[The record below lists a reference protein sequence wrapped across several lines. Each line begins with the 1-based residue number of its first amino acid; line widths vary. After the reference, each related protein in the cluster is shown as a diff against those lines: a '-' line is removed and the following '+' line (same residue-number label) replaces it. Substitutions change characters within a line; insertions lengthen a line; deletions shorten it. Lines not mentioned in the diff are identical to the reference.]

1 MKKYDDLIEVLGAK
15 VEKRDRLKQ
24 TIALMAATIAE
35 LDDEI
40 NQLNAEID
48 ELEQSEEDLQS
59 LNKRYIS
66 QRRGE

>member
-48 ELEQSEEDLQS
+48 ELEQSEEDL
-59 LNKRYIS
+59 
-66 QRRGE
+66 